1 MKKRR
6 CLRWSSSTLS
16 CQGAVRIAASLRR
29 RLSRDAVWR
38 NTCAQLRANLPF
50 ERCLAMQN
58 IDHVFVSA
66 GIPYSYGFAIIA
78 LTLAV
83 KVATFPLTKKQAR
96 LCAATMSV
104 QSDRW
109 CCPCQRNCHLRDH
122 ALSTALIAIARG
134 LYSPDACAAGILQ
147 CVMTI
152 ALVRRQPDGMQVQS
166 TMAMQALQPSVKQ
179 LQAQYANEPEKLQV
193 ETQRLYKEAQVN
205 PLAGCLPTLATIPVF
220 IGLYRAL
227 TLAASDGLLNEGFFF
242 VPSLGGPT
250 TTAQQAANQGMQWLF
265 PFVDGVPP
273 LGWETT
279 AKYLVLPVLL
289 VLSQFASL
297 QISQPAQSDDPA
309 QQTTQKILK
318 FIPFMIGAQSSHLY
332 PVLPQLVSRD
342 CCCIAFGSSE

>member
-1 MKKRR
+1 
-6 CLRWSSSTLS
+6 
-16 CQGAVRIAASLRR
+16 
-29 RLSRDAVWR
+29 
-38 NTCAQLRANLPF
+38 
-50 ERCLAMQN
+50 
-58 IDHVFVSA
+58 
-66 GIPYSYGFAIIA
+66 
-78 LTLAV
+78 
-83 KVATFPLTKKQAR
+83 
-96 LCAATMSV
+96 
-104 QSDRW
+104 
-109 CCPCQRNCHLRDH
+109 
-122 ALSTALIAIARG
+122 
-134 LYSPDACAAGILQ
+134 
-147 CVMTI
+147 MTI
-152 ALVRRQPDGMQVQS
+152 ALVRRQPYGMQVQS

-265 PFVDGVPP
+265 PFVDGQPP

-318 FIPFMIGAQSSHLY
+318 FIPFMIGAQSSHLR
-332 PVLPQLVSRD
+332 PVLLQLVSLH
-342 CCCIAFGSSE
+342 CCCIALGLSKRFYLPGRHLKRQNVVTYTCVKCAHLSICLDTSQKKRTASSSCKSSGPS